1 MNYYIFKKMGD
12 NIADQEK
19 NAEERMKPLR
29 LQRRICQSDR
39 EIRPSL
45 LNNVMVDYYGT
56 MTPVN
61 QMAKVSAPEARLLVI
76 EPWDKSMLPDIE
88 KAILK
93 ANLGLVPNNDGTLIR
108 ISIPQLT
115 EERRKELVKVVR
127 DKAEKGKIA
136 IRSIRQDANA
146 ELKKLEGNGEIS
158 EDMYHRGL
166 DSIQELTDTYIEK
179 VDELLKDKEAEI
191 MEV

>member
-1 MNYYIFKKMGD
+1 MV
-12 NIADQEK
+12 DQVKK
-19 NAEERMKPLR
+19 NAEERMKKTIEATKEDFATIR
-29 LQRRICQSDR
+29 TGRA
-39 EIRPSL
+39 RPSL